1 MSKITKLYTVEE
13 ASKHNTKQDCWLIL
27 DAKIY
32 DVTKYLDDH
41 PGGDD
46 VLVNATG
53 RDAIED
59 FDFVGH
65 SKSARELMDTYL
77 IGELDPY
84 SVLQQQKATTTRQQQ
99 QQQQTTQLTQKSIES
114 TDSKYWFISLVIV
127 AISVISGSYL
137 YFQSER

>member
-27 DAKIY
+27 DGKVY
-32 DVTKYLDDH
+32 NVTKYLDDH

-65 SKSARELMDTYL
+65 SKSARELMETYL
-77 IGELDPY
+77 IGELDP
-84 SVLQQQKATTTRQQQ
+84 SSILQQQKEKATTTRQQQ
-99 QQQQTTQLTQKSIES
+99 Q
-114 TDSKYWFISLVIV
+114 TDQVNSKVHRIISFQILLHFSGHSCHFCYSWL
-127 AISVISGSYL
+127 SV
-137 YFQSER
+137 FPQ

>member
-27 DAKIY
+27 DGKVY
-32 DVTKYLDDH
+32 NVTKYLDDH

-65 SKSARELMDTYL
+65 SKSARELMDNYL
-77 IGELDPY
+77 IGELDQS
-84 SVLQQQKATTTRQQQ
+84 SVPQKQQEKVIQTRQH
-99 QQQQTTQLTQKSIES
+99 QTDQVTQKSRDPS
-114 TDSKYWFISLVIV
+114 AFKYWFISLVIL
-127 AISVISGSYL
+127 AISVIAGSLYL
-137 YFQSER
+137 TSKDQ

>member
-27 DAKIY
+27 DGKVY
-32 DVTKYLDDH
+32 NVTKYLDDH

-65 SKSARELMDTYL
+65 SKSARELMETYL
-77 IGELDPY
+77 IGELDP
-84 SVLQQQKATTTRQQQ
+84 SSILQQQKEKATTTRQQQ
-99 QQQQTTQLTQKSIES
+99 QTDQVNQKSTES
-114 TDSKYWFISLVIV
+114 SAFKYWFISLAIAV
-127 AISVISGSYL
+127 ISVIAGYL
-137 YFQSER
+137 FFPSKDQ

>member
-1 MSKITKLYTVEE
+1 MSNITKLYTVEE

-27 DAKIY
+27 DGKVY
-32 DVTKYLDDH
+32 NVTKYLDDH

-77 IGELDPY
+77 IGELDP
-84 SVLQQQKATTTRQQQ
+84 SSIPQQEDKATTTRHQQQ
-99 QQQQTTQLTQKSIES
+99 KDQVTQKSQ
-114 TDSKYWFISLVIV
+114 DSSAFNYWFISLVILV
-127 AISVISGSYL
+127 ISVIAGGYL
-137 YFQSER
+137 YFPSKDQ